1 MYYHTLPHQGNYAF
15 VVIIIIIITTIL
27 TTIINLII
35 IIITIFQMSDMI
47 FAL

>member
-35 IIITIFQMSDMI
+35 IITIFQMSDMI